1 MSNDK
6 ERMNAKDLIQLIR
19 YDIERTKSGGGTSLP
34 IANLET
40 LLSAAEKEVEG
51 GSGFMATAV
60 IKHAELVHQSDLA
73 SYSAQSASG
82 LELFKSV
89 IEMAKT
95 TVTSLILINGGSAV
109 ALLALIGHLAS
120 GGNSPTPISSFAKP
134 LLYFVIGV
142 FAAAFFGGLIFLTQK
157 LYSERW
163 TRCAN
168 VASWIAALV
177 GLGSFAAFGAGS
189 YFGYKV
195 FAGM

>member
-19 YDIERTKSGGGTSLP
+19 YDIERAKSGGDTSLT

-40 LLSAAEKEVEG
+40 LLSAAEKEVED
-51 GSGFMATAV
+51 GSSFMATAV
-60 IKHAELVHQSDLA
+60 IKHAELLHQSNLA
-73 SYSAQSASG
+73 SYAAQSASG

-109 ALLALIGHLAS
+109 ALLAFIGHLAS
-120 GGNSPTPISSFAKP
+120 GGNPLTPISSFAKP

-142 FAAAFFGGLIFLTQK
+142 FAAAFFGGLILLTQK
-157 LYSERW
+157 LYGERW
-163 TRCAN
+163 PRCAK
-168 VASWIAALV
+168 VTSWI
-177 GLGSFAAFGAGS
+177 SE
-189 YFGYKV
+189 
-195 FAGM
+195 

>member
-19 YDIERTKSGGGTSLP
+19 YDIERARSGGGTSLP
-34 IANLET
+34 IVNLET
-40 LLSAAEKEVEG
+40 LLSAAEKEVED
-51 GSGFMATAV
+51 GSSFMATAM
-60 IKHAELVHQSDLA
+60 IKHAELLHQSNLA
-73 SYSAQSASG
+73 SYAAQSASG

-89 IEMAKT
+89 IEMAKV

-109 ALLALIGHLAS
+109 ALLAFIGHLAS
-120 GGNSPTPISSFAKP
+120 AGNSPTPISSFAKP
-134 LLYFVIGV
+134 LLYFVIEV
-142 FAAAFFGGLIFLTQK
+142 FAAAFFGGLILLTQK
-157 LYSERW
+157 LYGERW
-163 TRCAN
+163 PRCAK
-168 VASWIAALV
+168 VTSWISGFI